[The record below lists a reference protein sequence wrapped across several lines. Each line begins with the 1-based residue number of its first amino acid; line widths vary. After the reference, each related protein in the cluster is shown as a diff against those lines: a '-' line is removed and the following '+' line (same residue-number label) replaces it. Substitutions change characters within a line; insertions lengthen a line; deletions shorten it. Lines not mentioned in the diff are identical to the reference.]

1 MKRLS
6 VSFLFV
12 LSMLLIVDRAG
23 GKIMWW
29 VNQHT
34 NDLSGPKIRYLAHE
48 ANEDVV
54 LLGTSRCNQHYV
66 PSIISDS
73 IGMSV
78 YNGGIDA
85 SDCIYSHYYLLNLML
100 THHKPKVICLDMMRD
115 DYARKDNPFA
125 STSFF
130 APYIGRAY
138 RADSIFRHAGSYW
151 PYRLCH
157 LYRYNAKAVSNIG
170 GLLVNRQRNNDNG
183 YIPLPSPRHYPKMA
197 HSHTTNNIDT
207 LKCLY
212 IQKFI
217 DLCKDNDIKLVFA
230 VSPQYSTTDKELYDT
245 LKGIAHRN
253 GIPFLDYHTTG
264 MFLDHPEYY
273 MDKLHLCDKGAR
285 IFSSAFAHDL
295 KRILDNPCT
304 RKWIEMN
311 RN

>member
-6 VSFLFV
+6 ISFLFIA
-12 LSMLLIVDRAG
+12 SMLFLVDRIG

-34 NDLSGPKIRYLAHE
+34 NDLSGPKIKYLADNI
-48 ANEDVV
+48 NEDVV
-54 LLGTSRCNQHYV
+54 LMGTSRCNHHYV

-73 IGMSV
+73 IGMTV

-85 SDCIYSHYYLLNLML
+85 SECIYAHYYLLNLML
-100 THHKPKVICLDMMRD
+100 THHVPKLICLDMMRE
-115 DYARKDNPFA
+115 DYACKDDAFV

-130 APYIGRAY
+130 APYIGRNN

-170 GLLVNRQRNNDNG
+170 GLLVDRQQDNDNG
-183 YIPLPSPRHYPKMA
+183 YIPLSSPRSHPKIGY
-197 HSHTTNNIDT
+197 SHTLNNIDT

-217 DLCKDNDIKLVFA
+217 DICKSNDIRLVFV
-230 VSPQYSTTDKELYDT
+230 VSPQYSFSDKDLYDT
-245 LKGIAHRN
+245 LKNIAGDN
-253 GIPFLDYHTTG
+253 NIPFLDYHTSG
-264 MFLDHPEYY
+264 LFLEHPEYY
-273 MDKLHLCDKGAR
+273 MDQYHLCDKGAR
-285 IFSSAFAHDL
+285 FFTTIFAEDL
-295 KRILDNPCT
+295 KNIINDFGDRQ
-304 RKWIEMN
+304 
-311 RN
+311 